1 MMANKRITRRMK
13 RPMTLVALL
22 MAFSLLVAACGDD
35 GPEAE
40 GTVRLAFEEFLDTEV
55 ANALAD
61 TVLTDLGYTVE
72 WTSLDIGLIYQSIVN
87 EDLDVYVGGW
97 LPTGQADYWNV
108 HGQDLERLGPLHNEA
123 LLGSCVPQTETDV
136 NSWEDLADPAVAERF
151 DNVIVGHFAGS
162 ATMLRTDDAIQNYGL
177 DFDLLESSVA
187 AMMAEV
193 TPKLDAGEPVAW
205 VCWYP
210 MWWWA
215 RWDIKFL
222 EDPTGGLSRSR
233 RRLQHRAPGL
243 QGRARH
249 GSGLLLLQQRSAL
262 GGRAERVDAAGRRG
276 RQRLCRGAPRMGRR
290 QPRPR
295 RGVDVGLLAGQR
307 SATEPSPTEVID
319 G

>member
-1 MMANKRITRRMK
+1 MMAKKRRVFHGDTYPSFERKEEGNTRRMK
-13 RPMTLVALL
+13 RPMTLIAVLA
-22 MAFSLLVAACGDD
+22 AFSLIAAACGDD

-40 GTVRLAFEEFLDTEV
+40 GTVNLAFEEFLDTEV

-61 TVLTDLGYTVE
+61 TVLTDLGYAVE
-72 WTSLDIGLIYQSIVN
+72 WTSLDIGLIYQSIVD

-123 LLGSCVPQTETDV
+123 LLGACVPQTETDV
-136 NSWEDLADPAVAERF
+136 NSWQDLQDPAVAERF

-222 EDPTGGLSRSR
+222 EDPLGAYPEADGAYNIVRQGFKDEPGKEAAYCYFNNVRLSADEQSELMR
-233 RRLQHRAPGL
+233 QVGEE
-243 QGRARH
+243 GRD
-249 GSGLLLLQQRSAL
+249 SAEVL
-262 GGRAERVDAAGRRG
+262 REWVDANQDRVEEWTAG
-276 RQRLCRGAPRMGRR
+276 C
-290 QPRPR
+290 
-295 RGVDVGLLAGQR
+295 
-307 SATEPSPTEVID
+307 
-319 G
+319 

>member
-1 MMANKRITRRMK
+1 MMSNKRCVVYGDTPAFEGEEERITRRMR
-13 RPMTLVALL
+13 RPMTLIALL

-40 GTVRLAFEEFLDTEV
+40 GTVNLAFEEFLDTEV

-108 HGQDLERLGPLHNEA
+108 HGEDLERLGPLHNEA
-123 LLGSCVPQTETDV
+123 LLGACVPQTETDV
-136 NSWEDLADPAVAERF
+136 NSWEDLQDPAVAERF

-162 ATMLRTDDAIQNYGL
+162 ATMLRTDDAILNYGL

-222 EDPTGGLSRSR
+222 EDPLGAYPEADGAYNIVRKGFKDEPGKEAAYCYFNNVRLSADEQSELMR
-233 RRLQHRAPGL
+233 QVGEE
-243 QGRARH
+243 GRD
-249 GSGLLLLQQRSAL
+249 SAEVL
-262 GGRAERVDAAGRRG
+262 REWVDANQDRVEEWTAG
-276 RQRLCRGAPRMGRR
+276 C
-290 QPRPR
+290 
-295 RGVDVGLLAGQR
+295 
-307 SATEPSPTEVID
+307 
-319 G
+319 

>member
-162 ATMLRTDDAIQNYGL
+162 ATMLRTDDAIQNYGV

-222 EDPTGGLSRSR
+222 EDPLGAYPEADGAYNIVRQGFKDEPGMEAAYCYFNNVRLSADEQSELMR
-233 RRLQHRAPGL
+233 QVGEE
-243 QGRARH
+243 GRD
-249 GSGLLLLQQRSAL
+249 SAEVL
-262 GGRAERVDAAGRRG
+262 REWVDANQDRVEEWTSG
-276 RQRLCRGAPRMGRR
+276 C
-290 QPRPR
+290 
-295 RGVDVGLLAGQR
+295 
-307 SATEPSPTEVID
+307 
-319 G
+319 

>member
-1 MMANKRITRRMK
+1 MMAKKRRVFHGDTYPSFEGKEEGNTRRMR
-13 RPMTLVALL
+13 RPMTLIAVLA
-22 MAFSLLVAACGDD
+22 AFSLLAAACGDD

-40 GTVRLAFEEFLDTEV
+40 GTVNLAFEEFLDTEV

-72 WTSLDIGLIYQSIVN
+72 WTSLDIGLIYQSIVD

-123 LLGSCVPQTETDV
+123 LLGACVPQTETDV
-136 NSWEDLADPAVAERF
+136 NSWQDLQDPAVAERF

-162 ATMLRTDDAIQNYGL
+162 ATMLRTDDAILNYGL

-222 EDPTGGLSRSR
+222 EDPLGAYPEADGAYNIVRQGFKDEPGKEAAYCYFNNVRLSADEQSELMR
-233 RRLQHRAPGL
+233 QVGEE
-243 QGRARH
+243 GRD
-249 GSGLLLLQQRSAL
+249 SAEVL
-262 GGRAERVDAAGRRG
+262 REWVDANQDRVEEWTAG
-276 RQRLCRGAPRMGRR
+276 C
-290 QPRPR
+290 
-295 RGVDVGLLAGQR
+295 
-307 SATEPSPTEVID
+307 
-319 G
+319 